1 MKDKKNKFPL
11 IIVCIVLGF
20 AIIGGGI
27 FALIKV
33 LENKKNTEKYDEV
46 LGSINVDQYFKD
58 NSEIK
63 AVTGANKSKNLLSEK
78 EAIKEL
84 ESRGFKDYPVTTE
97 YTINGEYGEIE
108 VSSNSSDK
116 HPAYVTY
123 YLSSKNE
130 LWVISIIDGSVL
142 ATPSSYNI
150 DHSENVA
157 IVLSESEEVVSY
169 DGSKNKF
176 YRTIPNKDVL
186 DVRVVDKIDAET
198 IEKINLE
205 G

>member
-63 AVTGANKSKNLLSEK
+63 AVTGAKNLRIYYLKKKLSKNLN
-78 EAIKEL
+78 
-84 ESRGFKDYPVTTE
+84 PV
-97 YTINGEYGEIE
+97 
-108 VSSNSSDK
+108 
-116 HPAYVTY
+116 A
-123 YLSSKNE
+123 SK
-130 LWVISIIDGSVL
+130 II
-142 ATPSSYNI
+142 
-150 DHSENVA
+150 
-157 IVLSESEEVVSY
+157 
-169 DGSKNKF
+169 
-176 YRTIPNKDVL
+176 R
-186 DVRVVDKIDAET
+186 
-198 IEKINLE
+198 
-205 G
+205 